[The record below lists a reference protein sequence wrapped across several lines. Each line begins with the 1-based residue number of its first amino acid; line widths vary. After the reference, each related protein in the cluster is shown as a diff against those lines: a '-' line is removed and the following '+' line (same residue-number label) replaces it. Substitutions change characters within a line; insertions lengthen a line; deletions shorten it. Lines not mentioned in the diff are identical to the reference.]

1 MDIKDYIKEQMEAGE
16 NIDDILDSIYSVY
29 NEIAE
34 EYVTQSEKK
43 TEALNFMELQVDFVK
58 KYYPKA
64 YKECYQAVTVE
75 QLAHDFIETFDLYER
90 GYYNSRAF
98 FDDLFDSLI

>member
-1 MDIKDYIKEQMEAGE
+1 MDIKDYLKEQMEAGV
-16 NIDDILDSIYSVY
+16 NTNDILDNIYSIC

-34 EYVTQSEKK
+34 EHTTQNQKK
-43 TEALNFMELQVDFVK
+43 AEALIFMELQVDFVK

-64 YKECYQAVTVE
+64 YKECYQDVTVE
-75 QLAHDFIETFDLYER
+75 ELADDFIETFDLYER
-90 GYYNSRAF
+90 GYYSSKEF

>member
-1 MDIKDYIKEQMEAGE
+1 MDIKDYIKEQMEAGA
-16 NIDDILDSIYSVY
+16 NVDDILENIYSVY

-64 YKECYQAVTVE
+64 YKECYQDVTVE
-75 QLAHDFIETFDLYER
+75 ELADDFIETFDLYER
-90 GYYNSRAF
+90 GYYSSKEF